1 MSRSCVAVSLPNGVD
16 MVRLP
21 GDVPTLPCHV
31 AHTHRSSG
39 WSALAVSSRV
49 AHAVGSP
56 HHGHVDL
63 GLLPGWRQWCSCI
76 ITESTGSCTSSTCGT
91 WMLPGSR
98 MPNVELEMDLADLYM
113 AIGVW
118 LTLE

>member
-39 WSALAVSSRV
+39 WSALAAAPDLLRITVTLQDELVSGIHLDLVYLEQSLMLESGIMHFV
-49 AHAVGSP
+49 HQSVS
-56 HHGHVDL
+56 HG
-63 GLLPGWRQWCSCI
+63 PR
-76 ITESTGSCTSSTCGT
+76 
-91 WMLPGSR
+91 
-98 MPNVELEMDLADLYM
+98 
-113 AIGVW
+113 
-118 LTLE
+118 

>member
-39 WSALAVSSRV
+39 WSALAAAPELLRTTVTLQDELVSGIHLDRHS
-49 AHAVGSP
+49 GI
-56 HHGHVDL
+56 VDL
-63 GLLPGWRQWCSCI
+63 PLVVPLLR
-76 ITESTGSCTSSTCGT
+76 
-91 WMLPGSR
+91 
-98 MPNVELEMDLADLYM
+98 
-113 AIGVW
+113 
-118 LTLE
+118 